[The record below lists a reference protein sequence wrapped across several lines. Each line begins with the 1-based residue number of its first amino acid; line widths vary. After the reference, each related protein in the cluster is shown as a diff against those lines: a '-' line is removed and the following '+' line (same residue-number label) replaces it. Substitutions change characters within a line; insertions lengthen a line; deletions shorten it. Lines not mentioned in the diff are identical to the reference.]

1 MSTHSTVRCACTP
14 CPDDEFLRRPT
25 ATGTGIHVAA
35 SIASPDASYSVK
47 IDDGA
52 FEPQT
57 SNGTYDSPVLSD
69 GKHTL
74 TYATASQKAL
84 PSFDYLTVTAGPSTP
99 LRGQTLAVD
108 DSDTSIVYS
117 GNWSTTPPSSVV
129 VDASSPLYGNTAHWS
144 SNIGNSLEFQFTG
157 RLLLQRNDIILQ
169 LIEIKIGSSIS
180 VYGILA
186 NLSTNENITA
196 AYIIDGISKVQSIP
210 QGTLNSLPM
219 VELFHADVQPGDH
232 TLFVN
237 ITEIQI
243 TQAIGID
250 FVAYNA
256 SFDTIAPASTASS
269 TSSALGSSR
278 SLRVGAKVGIS
289 VGVLAAIM
297 LATLCMVLWR
307 RRSLRNPK
315 NPKFRLPDDCK
326 WFLSK
331 FYIYASDYLFLPQLN
346 TMSANHPSLPLPG
359 NPMQPLALSICS
371 ALVFTRSFN
380 VLCMYF
386 CTLFPVAIFCGS
398 YVTRLVLEHSLVFL
412 GF

>member
-1 MSTHSTVRCACTP
+1 MALSATLFQKVAGAYYNNTWTTVNSDTCENGWFEYT
-14 CPDDEFLRRPT
+14 FY
-25 ATGTGIHVAA
+25 GTGIHVAA

-57 SNGTYDSPVLSD
+57 RNGTYDSPVLSD

-84 PSFDYLTVTAGPSTP
+84 PSFDYLTGT
-99 LRGQTLAVD
+99 TLAVD

-129 VDASSPLYGNTAHWS
+129 VDASSPLYGNTAHWPQ
-144 SNIGNSLEFQFTG
+144 ILAI
-157 RLLLQRNDIILQ
+157 LLS
-169 LIEIKIGSSIS
+169 SSIS

-186 NLSTNENITA
+186 NLSTIENITA
-196 AYIIDGISKVQSIP
+196 AYILDGISKVQSIP

-219 VELFHADVQPGDH
+219 VELFHAEVQPGEH
-232 TLFVN
+232 TLLMN

-256 SFDTIAPASTASS
+256 SFDSTAPASTASFP
-269 TSSALGSSR
+269 SSALGFSR
-278 SLRVGAKVGIS
+278 SLRVGAKVGVS
-289 VGVLAAIM
+289 VGVLAAVI

-315 NPKFRLPDDCK
+315 NPKFRLSDDSEQDV
-326 WFLSK
+326 SK
-331 FYIYASDYLFLPQLN
+331 
-346 TMSANHPSLPLPG
+346 PSKP
-359 NPMQPLALSICS
+359 A
-371 ALVFTRSFN
+371 FTW
-380 VLCMYF
+380 
-386 CTLFPVAIFCGS
+386 
-398 YVTRLVLEHSLVFL
+398 
-412 GF
+412 

>member
-1 MSTHSTVRCACTP
+1 MGGLSTHSTVRCACTP
-14 CPDDEFLRRPT
+14 WPDDGFLRRPT

-57 SNGTYDSPVLSD
+57 RNGTYDSPVLSD

-129 VDASSPLYGNTAHWS
+129 VDASSPLYGNTAHWT
-144 SNIGNSLEFQFTG
+144 SNIGDSFEFQFTG
-157 RLLLQRNDIILQ
+157 RPLLQRNDIILQ

-186 NLSTNENITA
+186 NLSTIENITA
-196 AYIIDGISKVQSIP
+196 AYILDGISKVQSIP

-219 VELFHADVQPGDH
+219 VELFHAEVQPGEH
-232 TLFVN
+232 TLLMN

-256 SFDTIAPASTASS
+256 SFDSTAPASTASFP
-269 TSSALGSSR
+269 SSALGSSR
-278 SLRVGAKVGIS
+278 SLRVGAKVGVS
-289 VGVLAAIM
+289 VGVLAAVI

-315 NPKFRLPDDCK
+315 NPKFRLSDDCE

-331 FYIYASDYLFLPQLN
+331 LYTHASDYLFLPQLN
-346 TMSANHPSLPLPG
+346 KMSANHPSLPLPG
-359 NPMQPLALSICS
+359 DPTPPLTLSICYYH
-371 ALVFTRSFN
+371 LRSHFD
-380 VLCMYF
+380 
-386 CTLFPVAIFCGS
+386 THI
-398 YVTRLVLEHSLVFL
+398 
-412 GF
+412 